1 MTVLKPDNRKSIGP
15 FFHAGAGGAAATTRK
30 RQENQLLQGLR
41 ELLTAVT
48 PEPSQPPVNTDDTWV
63 TVVRRGSGK
72 GKGKGK
78 VVSTPNKDVQPS
90 LLEALKDLVRNAEN
104 GQAGSLLQMV
114 QTYTSPQPKPRQV
127 AQESMRNT
135 GRWISDQPKI
145 ATRLVGQP
153 KGGSSSW
160 VKVDKIW
167 WKKDIDSFAAASST
181 IDEGENPSGSLVVA
195 SWQQCIDLRSVAQTH
210 GLSKA
215 YVIVCKD
222 SLSDEQ
228 TVTAKEQ
235 KGVEKWLQLHGQR
248 WRKLWCFPLSENLPE
263 WPPEPQIVDV
273 KQGAPEVL
281 EMVTLRVTISQ
292 QFVHEQEWDESMK
305 KPVSILT
312 RTLGDG
318 IACRSYGWHVIPK
331 DGIIMGFVKTTPEN
345 ATKLLAQSGLG
356 SCFFAVIGQSA
367 KREPVAWVQRGDK
380 QSPKQYLA
388 EVRRKL
394 KDTGRGIA
402 LRRGTKACL
411 GVINGHV
418 DTTTDE
424 YRRKKWVARGVPA
437 WTPQQLETLLASQ
450 GWRVLGEFQPPSH
463 KKGVWCFKGVPPQSS
478 TGQGMLMQL
487 PGDQMLTISN
497 WIPKIPKHQSWPLAA
512 TRKWVTQHD
521 ATTSP
526 MPVVAESAGH
536 NDDVVEVQPTQIE
549 GDTQDGEDDARMTE
563 HKRPAQ
569 AGTLESPEKKKIA
582 LAGPKGP
589 SVAEVDTGLGPSGLS
604 LWDLGGTGDCGF
616 RAVIAQNAM
625 RLKGNAA
632 DVESKVPQRAASL
645 RTKCVNWLKANDCWH
660 ESFYVDPD
668 ATQNTEGGEV
678 PQNPADY
685 CTAVARTNKWADP
698 WCIWA
703 CAEVLQS
710 DILVFKYIRGKW
722 QFLSR
727 FEASKRVASTPMVL
741 CLKNNHFTTIAHGQ
755 KIPEEWYQLG
765 KDATEHPTS
774 QSFLGGAKSSAS
786 GSSSAWLQPAPSS
799 RPTTRCRT
807 AVATIKGPTFKQK
820 ERGSAATNKTRQS
833 SDWCKPAPSRSSAAD
848 TRLEDLDDCLQ
859 LSQNNAH
866 RENKKNKPKRAQ
878 VPEKISWSC
887 PVCKLELKARNSCL
901 MSTAKANHLKSRH
914 PTFNLKLVQSYRSKP
929 VIEPVAEL
937 PMDQRDWSCPIC
949 NKGLP
954 PLPYQE
960 YKRSVAKHCQ
970 NEHPDETPHTLWW
983 KRSKGKPKREGFG
996 KHVVK
1001 NWQKYR
1007 KEQNKNT
1014 KHDIFLLP
1022 LAKGTYKGYRGR
1034 TMFCRK
1040 CLAHLQRNSTT
1051 SKI

>member
-1 MTVLKPDNRKSIGP
+1 VEKT
-15 FFHAGAGGAAATTRK
+15 
-30 RQENQLLQGLR
+30 
-41 ELLTAVT
+41 
-48 PEPSQPPVNTDDTWV
+48 
-63 TVVRRGSGK
+63 
-72 GKGKGK
+72 
-78 VVSTPNKDVQPS
+78 
-90 LLEALKDLVRNAEN
+90 
-104 GQAGSLLQMV
+104 
-114 QTYTSPQPKPRQV
+114 
-127 AQESMRNT
+127 
-135 GRWISDQPKI
+135 
-145 ATRLVGQP
+145 
-153 KGGSSSW
+153 
-160 VKVDKIW
+160 
-167 WKKDIDSFAAASST
+167 IDSFAAASST

-248 WRKLWCFPLSENLPE
+248 WRKLWCFPLSDNLPE

-345 ATKLLAQSGLG
+345 ATELLAQSGLG

-388 EVRRKL
+388 EVRRKV

-949 NKGLP
+949 SNKGLP